1 MQLIFKYDLQS
12 SFVVINFIILLE
24 DFSLS
29 LSLSLSLSVFQPSFK
44 F

>member
-12 SFVVINFIILLE
+12 SFVAINFIILLE

-29 LSLSLSLSVFQPSFK
+29 LCIPTFF
-44 F
+44 